1 MGVTLVGAVV
11 RSWSNNGPLAWLLLP
26 VAALYGAL
34 AAVRRG
40 LYRWKWIPSRSVDAC
55 VIVVG
60 NVVAGGAGKTP
71 TVISLVRHLRD
82 QGYRVGVVSRG
93 FGRRNQG
100 CQAVDAASV
109 AQDVGDEPLLI
120 QSATGVP
127 VFVGRD
133 RWQAARALL
142 ARHAEVEVIV
152 CDDGLQ
158 HYGLQRDLEICVFD
172 DRGCGN
178 GWLLPAGPLREP
190 WPRRGVETAGQ
201 SGKRLLVLK
210 TSGTA
215 SAGQY
220 SARRRLSSLAK
231 DCHGAT
237 VALAELNAPGRRP
250 VLALA
255 GIARPEA
262 FFTML
267 GESGVVLTKTQALP
281 DHYDFRHVDP
291 AAWSAYQLICTEKD
305 AAKLWPVVPDAL
317 AVALEQTMEPA
328 FIAAV
333 EQHIAA
339 WRRRPNVGGLSSP
352 HGH

>member
-11 RSWSNNGPLAWLLLP
+11 RSWSNTGPLAWLLLP

-34 AAVRRG
+34 GAVRRAV
-40 LYRWKWIPSRSVDAC
+40 YRWKWIPSRSVEAC

-82 QGYRVGVVSRG
+82 QGHRVGVVSRG
-93 FGRRNQG
+93 FGRRNQD
-100 CQAVDAASV
+100 CQAVDAASSV
-109 AQDVGDEPLLI
+109 QDVGDEPLLI
-120 QSATGVP
+120 QSVTGVP

-142 ARHAEVEVIV
+142 ARHAEVEIIV

-158 HYGLQRDLEICVFD
+158 HYGLRRDLEICVFD

-190 WPRRGVETAGQ
+190 WPRRGVEAAGQ
-201 SGKRLLVLK
+201 SEKRLLVLK
-210 TSGTA
+210 TSGAA

-220 SARRRLSSLAK
+220 SARRRLSRLAK

-237 VALAELNAPGRRP
+237 VPLTELNAPGRRP

-267 GESGVVLTKTQALP
+267 GESGVVLTKRQALP
-281 DHYDFRHVDP
+281 DHYDFRP
-291 AAWSAYQLICTEKD
+291 ADAAPWSAYQLICTEKD
-305 AAKLWPVVPDAL
+305 AAKLWPVVPHAL

-328 FIAAV
+328 FFSAV
-333 EQHIAA
+333 MQHIAV
-339 WRRRPNVGGLSSP
+339 WRSRTNVDGLSSP